1 MSYRS
6 ITAATPIRNS
16 PSSPRRSTRTTLPKA
31 RTNTSVLCV
40 ISAGNVRVMS
50 SSEPASKSWSITKY
64 SPRVEMSR
72 VLPFWFSFGRSVG
85 ILTIT
90 GKDKSYRRALRR
102 SDIKLIPHPIRGQNF
117 RASPLLS
124 FRHYYLKNET
134 CDSSSMNLSA
144 PNPLVVT
151 RNPDQLSLTHYRATL
166 CCTKL
171 LFQGRDVKAI
181 LFLCLCYSFRPA
193 AMGAAS
199 AATVAADLLLRGVSR
214 LNCRIL

>member
-16 PSSPRRSTRTTLPKA
+16 PSSPRRSTRTTLPNA

-50 SSEPASKSWSITKY
+50 RSEPASKSWSITKY

-72 VLPFWFSFGRSVG
+72 VLPFWFPFGRSVG

-102 SDIKLIPHPIRGQNF
+102 SDIKLIPHPIRGQDF
-117 RASPLLS
+117 LAGPLLS
-124 FRHYYLKNET
+124 FRHYYLKSET
-134 CDSSSMNLSA
+134 CGSSPDEPFDPESVCEYVVIWIKYPANNTVQHLSHKA
-144 PNPLVVT
+144 SFP
-151 RNPDQLSLTHYRATL
+151 TL
-166 CCTKL
+166 
-171 LFQGRDVKAI
+171 
-181 LFLCLCYSFRPA
+181 
-193 AMGAAS
+193 
-199 AATVAADLLLRGVSR
+199 
-214 LNCRIL
+214 